1 VLAPNHLL
9 MTWIWVFE
17 TQDVT
22 IKLDT
27 VVHDKSQRFSLL
39 LSKLF
44 ALIHCA
50 LHLTTLCSTM
60 SGEADQASNITDNNP
75 TAGSQSATV
84 VGSDT
89 ASSTPSSTMVDQAMA
104 RKENPPLYQYLSW
117 CITMI

>member
-1 VLAPNHLL
+1 MLAPNHLL
-9 MTWIWVFE
+9 MTWIRVFK

-22 IKLDT
+22 IKWDT
-27 VVHDKSQRFSLL
+27 TVLAKSQRFSLL

-60 SGEADQASNITDNNP
+60 SSEADQASNIADNNP
-75 TAGSQSATV
+75 TAGSQSAIV
-84 VGSDT
+84 VGSNA
-89 ASSTPSSTMVDQAMA
+89 ASSTPSSTIVDQAMA

-117 CITMI
+117 CMTMI